1 MMVGLCKQVRGA
13 CDIRSH
19 DEGGRGAATMKA
31 GHLLVA
37 ASIRCM

>member
-19 DEGGRGAATMKA
+19 DKGGRCGAAMKA
-31 GHLLVA
+31 GHLLVTA
-37 ASIRCM
+37 PIRCM